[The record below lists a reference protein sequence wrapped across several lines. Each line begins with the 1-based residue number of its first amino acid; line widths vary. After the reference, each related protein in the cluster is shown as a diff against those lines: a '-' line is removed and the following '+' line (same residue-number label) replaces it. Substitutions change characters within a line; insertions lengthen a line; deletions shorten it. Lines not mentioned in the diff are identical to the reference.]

1 MAVNDHLINYS
12 VQEEAMPLSP
22 AQTSTGAMQITANKV
37 FRPNTTKELRK
48 PIVIE
53 DDERG
58 VVRGTVKTIS
68 IQDSQATL
76 TADSDIMGLN
86 KWATLQ
92 SFVGP
97 LNEWL
102 QRLMDAADFKMELSI
117 DSSIRNLNV
126 RAPGFRGNVW
136 DRLRQ
141 LASLYK
147 FDVSQ
152 VANTLRVRPMRSVEA
167 YRNWETTNSY
177 TIDASN
183 PVEQVRV
190 YWYPAEWGWHR
201 KLFLEGLDDLD
212 SSVITVEADAVV
224 QQTFTARAS
233 LISVNNPAPVNWDQ
247 RYWGGDGTIG
257 SYTITGNDGLPIPAK
272 MWTDMGGQVTCRIL
286 DDPSQVEVT
295 VVGCS
300 ANWLSPFTLS
310 VSSGDGK
317 MYNTLMITGSGF
329 SWSKRQEVSMRT
341 GAPHSATAEDN
352 TQEFDSTLVTTESQA
367 FDVAL
372 RMSAAAVGGVPS
384 VQATARLINRPEN
397 RRGETIITIKR
408 MTDILGQQTMQ
419 QLDQNAHGQTFQQV
433 GDYLRSRT
441 ALDLENQS
449 FGQAVGARMRRPE
462 GYYRVATTTTGP
474 DTIQYTLEADT
485 TIGDLAAHHRAAG
498 ISRISQL
505 NREWYGLTFSD
516 VSIRPLSYPQLE
528 DN

>member
-37 FRPNTTKELRK
+37 FRPETTKELRK
-48 PIVIE
+48 PLVIE

-58 VVRGTVKTIS
+58 IVRGTVKTIS
-68 IQDSQATL
+68 VTDSQATL

-86 KWATLQ
+86 KWVTLR
-92 SFVGP
+92 SFYGP
-97 LNEWL
+97 LNEWINV
-102 QRLMDAADFKMELSI
+102 LMRAADFSMDVSIDESIKNLSI
-117 DSSIRNLNV
+117 K
-126 RAPGFRGNVW
+126 APGFRGNSW

-141 LASLYK
+141 LASLYR

-152 VANTLRVRPMRSVEA
+152 VSNKLRIRPMRSIEA
-167 YRNWETTNSY
+167 YRNWESTNSY

-190 YWYPAEWGWHR
+190 YWYPIDYGWH
-201 KLFLEGLDDLD
+201 KKVFLEGLDDQD

-233 LISVNNPAPVNWDQ
+233 LLEVNNPIAVDWYN
-247 RYWGGDGTIG
+247 RYWGGDGTVG

-272 MWTDMGGQVTCRIL
+272 MWKDMGGQVTCRVL
-286 DDPSQVEVT
+286 DDPTQVEVT

-310 VSSGDGK
+310 VSSGEGK

-329 SWSKRQEVSMRT
+329 TWGKKQEVTMRT

-352 TQEFDSTLVTTESQA
+352 TQEFDSTLVTSESMA
-367 FDVAL
+367 YDTAL
-372 RMSAAAVGGVPS
+372 RMSAAAVGGVPN
-384 VQATARLINRPEN
+384 VQATARLINRPDDRKGN
-397 RRGETIITIKR
+397 TVVTIRR
-408 MTDILGQQTMQ
+408 MTEILGPQAMWELTM
-419 QLDQNAHGQTFQQV
+419 NANGQTFQQV
-433 GDYLRSRT
+433 GDYLLAQT

-449 FGQAVGARMRRPE
+449 FGQAVGARMKRAE

-474 DTIQYTLEADT
+474 DSIQYTLEADT

-498 ISRISQL
+498 VSTFRNL
-505 NREWYGLTFSD
+505 NNEWYGLTFGD